1 MAEITAKY
9 ETVMVLSMKLGEEG
23 IQSTIAKFKDLV
35 EKHATLQEVDE
46 WGKRKLA
53 YIINKEAEGYY
64 VLINFESE
72 LDRIYKITDG
82 VLRSM
87 IIKKED

>member
-53 YIINKEAEGYY
+53 YLINKEAEGYY
-64 VLINFESE
+64 AYPIHQLPAVWHAFQQ
-72 LDRIYKITDG
+72 DP
-82 VLRSM
+82 
-87 IIKKED
+87 